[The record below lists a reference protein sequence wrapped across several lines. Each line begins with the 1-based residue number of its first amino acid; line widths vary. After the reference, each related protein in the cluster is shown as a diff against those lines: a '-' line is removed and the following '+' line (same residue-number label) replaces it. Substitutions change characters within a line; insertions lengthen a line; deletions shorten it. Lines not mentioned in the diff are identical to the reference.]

1 MTSKICHRN
10 IPEPMLPPSQGC
22 ICRSRSQWS
31 DTRRLGGG
39 QIKHALGAI
48 KISIAPSPPR
58 DCSDTTATGERQG
71 PSPEAPPA
79 HPSISS
85 FECILSLYSHAP
97 SHTVERVLIR
107 SLSVLGG
114 LNARP
119 APPGRRNRH
128 SKRCGHGH
136 EYQQLQSQTDQ
147 SFSRRQNQW
156 EG

>member
-1 MTSKICHRN
+1 MISKACHQN
-10 IPEPMLPPSQGC
+10 IPEPMLLPSQGC
-22 ICRSRSQWS
+22 IMSLAIAVVRYS
-31 DTRRLGGG
+31 TLGGV

-71 PSPEAPPA
+71 PSPEAPRA

-85 FECILSLYSHAP
+85 FECIPSVYPHAP
-97 SHTVERVLIR
+97 RHTVERVLIR

-128 SKRCGHGH
+128 SKRCGHGY

-147 SFSRRQNQW
+147 SFSRRQSQW